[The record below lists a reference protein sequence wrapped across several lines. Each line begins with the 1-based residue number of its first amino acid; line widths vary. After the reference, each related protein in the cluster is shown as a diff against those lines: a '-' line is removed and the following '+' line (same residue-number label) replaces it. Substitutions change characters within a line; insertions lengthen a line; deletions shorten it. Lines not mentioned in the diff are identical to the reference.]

1 MRKLLLTLCLICSFT
16 SMQSYAASITIK
28 GQNLNYQMPDGY
40 CEFNLKNQKESSYWN
55 FFDKALGRS
64 VEVAALLAPCKDIS
78 AAQNGNYDELTHM
91 IILSFIG
98 IDGKFVKFRFGNL
111 AYTSFIS
118 MLKPQD
124 LDKTINRAN
133 KRLSPYNVKIQSLM
147 VSEANIA
154 KDQVNYTGAI
164 NFAYK
169 EQEFGFDFNVAS
181 ALADKWPVAAAIMY
195 RNDKKID
202 MHKPFLAYESIMHDL
217 KEN

>member
-28 GQNLNYQMPDGY
+28 GQNLNYQMPEGY
-40 CEFNLKNQKESSYWN
+40 CEFNLKNQKESSYWS

-64 VEVAALLAPCKDIS
+64 VEVAALLAPCEDIS
-78 AAQNGNYDELTHM
+78 AAQKGNYDELTHM

-98 IDGKFVKFRFGNL
+98 VDGKFMKFRLGNL

-147 VSEANIA
+147 LSEANLT

-181 ALADKWPVAAAIMY
+181 ALANKWPVAAAIMY

>member
-1 MRKLLLTLCLICSFT
+1 MRKLLLTLCFICSFT

-98 IDGKFVKFRFGNL
+98 VDGKFMKFRLGNL

-133 KRLSPYNVKIQSLM
+133 KRLSPYKVKIQSLM
-147 VSEANIA
+147 LSEANIA

-169 EQEFGFDFNVAS
+169 EREVGFDFNIAS
-181 ALADKWPVAAAIMY
+181 ALANKWPVAAAIMY

>member
-1 MRKLLLTLCLICSFT
+1 MRKLLLTLYLICSFT
-16 SMQSYAASITIK
+16 SIQAYAASITIK
-28 GQNLNYQMPDGY
+28 EQNLNYQMPEGY

-64 VEVAALLAPCKDIS
+64 VKVASLLAPCKEIS
-78 AAQNGNYDELTHM
+78 VAQNGNYDELTHV

-98 IDGKFVKFRFGNL
+98 VDGKFAKFRFGNL

-118 MLKPQD
+118 MFKPQD

-133 KRLSPYNVKIQSLM
+133 KRLSPYNVKIQNLM
-147 VSEANIA
+147 ISEANVA
-154 KDQVNYTGAI
+154 EDQVNYTGTI
-164 NFAYK
+164 NFSYK
-169 EQEFGFDFNVAS
+169 EQKFGFDFNMTS
-181 ALADKWPVAAAIMY
+181 ALANKWPVAAAIMY

-202 MHKPFLAYESIMHDL
+202 MHEPFLAYEGIMRDL

>member
-181 ALADKWPVAAAIMY
+181 ALANKWPVAAAIMY

>member
-28 GQNLNYQMPDGY
+28 GQILNYQMPDGY

-181 ALADKWPVAAAIMY
+181 ALANKWPVAAAIMY

>member
-28 GQNLNYQMPDGY
+28 GQNLNYQMPEGY

-181 ALADKWPVAAAIMY
+181 ALANKWPVAAAIMY